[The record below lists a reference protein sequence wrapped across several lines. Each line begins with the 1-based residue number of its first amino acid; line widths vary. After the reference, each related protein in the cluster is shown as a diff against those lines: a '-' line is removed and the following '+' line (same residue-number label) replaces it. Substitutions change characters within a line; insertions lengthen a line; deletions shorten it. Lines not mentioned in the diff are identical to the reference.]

1 MSKFFKS
8 TWFKCISVLLLIA
21 LVSGGILAAFNDLLY
36 VDDQERTG
44 RAIKKIYG
52 EMKAYEIVFD
62 IDKGDEPKEYDFG
75 KIEKYYQVG
84 SDKLFKTTGYNGYKN
99 GTITLWVRVSEHDET
114 YTIDKVILE
123 SYEKQTLMSKLGD
136 SYYSSFYKDVTD
148 NYFTV
153 DANGGEYSNPV
164 SGATKSATA
173 GINAVNCVIEYLNN
187 GGKI

>member
-21 LVSGGILAAFNDLLY
+21 LVSGGILAVFNDLLY
-36 VDDQERTG
+36 VDEQERTG

-52 EMKAYEIVFD
+52 ESKTYDIVFD
-62 IDKGDEPKEYDFG
+62 IDSGDQPIEYDYG
-75 KIEKYYQVG
+75 KIENYYIVG
-84 SDKLFKTTGYNGYKN
+84 GDKLFKTTGYNGYKN
-99 GTITLWVRVSEHDET
+99 GTITLWVKITENNGT

-173 GINAVNCVIEYLNN
+173 GKNAVNCVIEYLNQ
-187 GGKI
+187 GGEI